1 MDLARHVRDVL
12 GGDLGDA
19 RQIPFVPLLGT
30 DEGDERFLHPS
41 PTFRCRDL
49 RGGLQGLLLLLVLEV
64 IHMVDGVADGRAAYR
79 SGAESSCRAGAYR
92 QIGIGRCSPE
102 WGSRAR

>member
-30 DEGDERFLHPS
+30 DEGDERFLHPF
-41 PTFRCRDL
+41 PTFRCRDV
-49 RGGLQGLLLLLVLEV
+49 RGGLQGLLLHLVLEV
-64 IHMVDGVADGRAAYR
+64 IHMEEQDPHGRPAYR
-79 SGAESSCRAGAYR
+79 SEV
-92 QIGIGRCSPE
+92 
-102 WGSRAR
+102 